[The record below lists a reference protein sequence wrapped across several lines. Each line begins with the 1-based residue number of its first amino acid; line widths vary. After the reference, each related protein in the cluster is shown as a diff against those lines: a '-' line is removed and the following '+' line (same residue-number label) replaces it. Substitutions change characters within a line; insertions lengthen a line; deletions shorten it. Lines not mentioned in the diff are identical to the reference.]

1 MKIKK
6 LSLILAAT
14 LILSS
19 CGNQPTGESIHIDDS
34 LYSSEVE
41 SEENITNEAK
51 DNTDK
56 NGSDVAVKT
65 DSVEVDQN
73 NTMVTLNI
81 PKDFV
86 GDSTQEDL
94 DQICEDNDFQSITLN
109 DDGSATYIMTQEQ
122 HDKLIEEYRQ
132 QINNDLSNMIGSEN
146 YPNFTKIE
154 ANADFTEYTITT
166 ISKELELNEAFSTFQ
181 FYIYSGMYNVFAGK
195 EESNICVTFKNAETG
210 EIIHTENSSESK

>member
-19 CGNQPTGESIHIDDS
+19 CGNQPTGESIPIDDS

-166 ISKELELNEAFSTFQ
+166 ISK
-181 FYIYSGMYNVFAGK
+181 
-195 EESNICVTFKNAETG
+195 
-210 EIIHTENSSESK
+210 